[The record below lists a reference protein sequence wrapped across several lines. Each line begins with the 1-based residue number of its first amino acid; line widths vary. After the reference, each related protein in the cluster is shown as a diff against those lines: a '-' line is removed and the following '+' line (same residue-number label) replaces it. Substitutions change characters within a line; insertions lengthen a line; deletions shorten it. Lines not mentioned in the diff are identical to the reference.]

1 MWRLSDKNN
10 IHADHVVK
18 TMIAAALLPLFTGN
32 KDFLPP
38 IHSLLC
44 GIENRPSQLTRGTAR
59 LATDCLSLNALSH
72 PLFWAFWLC
81 YGLGLLRHP
90 PNLWLLSLTLVALNL
105 GPDTNNGLGN
115 LLGDFADLLLA
126 LWESSRWEWWWHR
139 GCLDVGTQQTSF
151 SWECRTALRLACGRG
166 VYEER
171 TRVVFRASITQLGVL
186 KTTEDLL
193 SAPGYY
199 CIPHVLLPGWLLCYL
214 YHCLLIQP
222 LLLSD
227 IVKSRPL
234 NSGRRHN

>member
-151 SWECRTALRLACGRG
+151 SWECRTALRLACGG
-166 VYEER
+166 VSMKSA
-171 TRVVFRASITQLGVL
+171 RVWSSERASLSWACWRPPRTCSLHQAIIVSPMSSSLAGYSAIYITAYW
-186 KTTEDLL
+186 
-193 SAPGYY
+193 SS
-199 CIPHVLLPGWLLCYL
+199 
-214 YHCLLIQP
+214 HCCW
-222 LLLSD
+222 
-227 IVKSRPL
+227 VT
-234 NSGRRHN
+234 